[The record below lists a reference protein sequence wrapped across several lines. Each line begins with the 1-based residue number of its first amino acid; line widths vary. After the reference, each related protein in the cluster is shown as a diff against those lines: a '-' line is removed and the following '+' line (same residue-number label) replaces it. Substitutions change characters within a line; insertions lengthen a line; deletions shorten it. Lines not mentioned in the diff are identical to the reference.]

1 MFPKLSFLRLNRI
14 LIILMLSSCHT
25 FQPDRTEKSSG
36 LMENLGNHQ
45 YKITTSVAATQRY
58 FDQGLILSFGFNHA
72 EAAQSF
78 KLAYQEDPAC
88 AVCYWGIALVLG
100 PNINAPMDPLV
111 IPQAYSFVQKA
122 LEIAKSAS
130 NRERAL
136 ITALSKRYQAEA
148 VNDRT
153 KLDQDYANAMRDVFR
168 LFPDDAVI
176 AALFAESLMDL
187 HPWDF
192 WTKQGEAR
200 PWTAEIVT
208 TLERALHIDKENP
221 LANHLYIHVLEAS
234 PYVSKAI
241 PSAER
246 LASLVPG
253 SGHLVH
259 MPAHIFIRT
268 GRYRDA
274 ILANQLAVKIDHN
287 YLSHEHEESIYT
299 MAYVP
304 HNHHF
309 MWAAAIKIG
318 RKALAL
324 RAAEETA
331 SYAAPEMMH
340 EPGLSGTMQ
349 HFFAIPIYT
358 HALFGDWEAIL
369 ALVPPAD
376 DLLYAKAIWHYAR
389 GMAFLR
395 LAQPVKASQE
405 LAQLKTIIADPDI
418 SELTIFDLNS
428 ISQILQVGSNLLQG
442 EMAANANDFE
452 QAIDF
457 VKQAVSLED
466 ELNYT
471 EPKDWYLPP
480 RQVLGAILL
489 EAGKPEQ
496 AEQSYRQDLINHPQ
510 NGWSLWGL
518 AKSLE
523 QQGNLQQAAKVI
535 SQFKEVWGEADVKLN
550 ASRY

>member
-1 MFPKLSFLRLNRI
+1 
-14 LIILMLSSCHT
+14 MLSSCHT